1 MFNSILCVV
10 LLEIKSLL
18 QWVKEVVREGAEL
31 VGLMLNFDV
40 GHLYP

>member
-18 QWVKEVVREGAEL
+18 QWVKEVVREGTFYCRSHAEL
-31 VGLMLNFDV
+31 
-40 GHLYP
+40 

>member
-18 QWVKEVVREGAEL
+18 QWVKEVVREGAFL
-31 VGLMLNFDV
+31 L
-40 GHLYP
+40 